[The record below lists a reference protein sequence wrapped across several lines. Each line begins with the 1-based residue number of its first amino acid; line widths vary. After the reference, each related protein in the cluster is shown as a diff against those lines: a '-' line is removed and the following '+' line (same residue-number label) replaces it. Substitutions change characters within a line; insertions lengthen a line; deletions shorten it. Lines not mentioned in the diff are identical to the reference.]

1 LRIENTW
8 TAVVT
13 PFLHNEEID
22 WDGYNKNIEFQIN
35 EGIEGIVAVG
45 TTGESP
51 TLNWKEHNE
60 VIEKTISICKNR
72 TFVLAGTGS
81 NSTKEAIE
89 NSKHAEKAGSDA
101 VLLVDCYYNG
111 PSSAELRDEYYNQVA
126 KSINIECVPYI
137 IPGRTGTSLAAE
149 DLALLHYICKNVNTV
164 KEATGNLDNM
174 KRIRK
179 LCGEDFSIMSGDD
192 SITCKMIIDSKI
204 KANGA
209 ISVISNIAP
218 KAVSSMIKAARW
230 GDIKEAERLDKALS
244 ILSNIVVVTVQNPRK
259 TPFEQDIMVSD
270 RYRNPLPI
278 KVIMNVLGMPSGPS
292 RKPLGKMSVKGLSV
306 IREALSFLIT
316 NNPEILI
323 PINDFYEVDIYERIN
338 DDSIWNGLVAE

>member
-1 LRIENTW
+1 MKIENTW
-8 TAVVT
+8 TAVIT
-13 PFLHNEEID
+13 PFLYNGEVD
-22 WDGYNKNIEFQIN
+22 WEGFNKNIEFQIN
-35 EGIEGIVAVG
+35 EGIEGVVAVG

-51 TLNWKEHNE
+51 TLNWEEHNE

-72 TFVLAGTGS
+72 AFVLAGTGS

-89 NSKHAEKAGSDA
+89 NSKHAAKAGSDA

-111 PSSAELRDEYYNQVA
+111 PSSAELRDEYYSQVA
-126 KSINIECVPYI
+126 KSIDIECVPYI
-137 IPGRTGTSLAAE
+137 IPSRTGTSLAAE
-149 DLALLHYICKNVNTV
+149 DLALLHYTCKNVNTV
-164 KEATGNLDNM
+164 KEATGNFDNM

-192 SITCKMIIDSKI
+192 GITCKMVLDNKI

-218 KAVSSMIKAARW
+218 KAVSAMIKAARW

-244 ILSNIVVVTVQNPRK
+244 ILSDVVVVTVQNPRK

-278 KVIMNVLGMPSGPS
+278 KVIMNVLGMPSGPA

-306 IREALSFLIT
+306 LREALSYVIT
-316 NNPEILI
+316 NNPEILM
-323 PINDFYEVDIYERIN
+323 PINDFYGVDIYERIN
-338 DDSIWNGLVAE
+338 DDSIWNNLVAE